1 MGTGLTTSTSWEM
14 ILTKLGKVFL
24 LLTIA
29 MVESK
34 SPPIRQGYPWDIHE
48 ECCAQKVV
56 GNVFYTLFHDVF
68 HGSIPQQCLN
78 NCIYTK
84 TGTSSPK
91 YCFEKGDLQTECLS
105 GDHGSGSG
113 HHGSGSGSVD
123 QGSGSGDYGSGSGDH
138 GSESVL
144 ELVGGAGPHEGNIM
158 ISGRPVCDHGQNPE
172 NAKVICRQ
180 LGYLGGNLKTGSHF

>member
-14 ILTKLGKVFL
+14 ILTKLGKAFL

-138 GSESVL
+138 GS
-144 ELVGGAGPHEGNIM
+144 G
-158 ISGRPVCDHGQNPE
+158 SGDHGS
-172 NAKVICRQ
+172 
-180 LGYLGGNLKTGSHF
+180 GSGSVDHSSGSGDHGSGSGSVDHGSGSGDHGSGEHGSGSGDHGSGS

>member
-1 MGTGLTTSTSWEM
+1 M

-68 HGSIPQQCLN
+68 HGSIPHQCLN

-138 GSESVL
+138 GSGSGDHGSGSGSVDHGSGSGDHGSGSGDHGSGSGDHGSESVL

-158 ISGRPVCDHGQNPE
+158 I
-172 NAKVICRQ
+172 
-180 LGYLGGNLKTGSHF
+180 

>member
-1 MGTGLTTSTSWEM
+1 
-14 ILTKLGKVFL
+14 
-24 LLTIA
+24 

-68 HGSIPQQCLN
+68 HGSIPHQCLN

-123 QGSGSGDYGSGSGDH
+123 QGSGSGDYGSGSGEHGSGSVDH
-138 GSESVL
+138 GSGSGDHGSGSGSVDH
-144 ELVGGAGPHEGNIM
+144 GSGSGDHGSGSGDHGSGAGSPAGK
-158 ISGRPVCDHGQNPE
+158 S
-172 NAKVICRQ
+172 
-180 LGYLGGNLKTGSHF
+180 LKLI

>member
-1 MGTGLTTSTSWEM
+1 M
-14 ILTKLGKVFL
+14 ILTKFGNAFL

-56 GNVFYTLFHDVF
+56 GNVFFTLFNDVF
-68 HGSIPQQCLN
+68 HGSIPLQCLN

-91 YCFEKGDLQTECLS
+91 YCFEKGDFQTECLSGNHGSGS

-113 HHGSGSGSVD
+113 SGDHGSGD
-123 QGSGSGDYGSGSGDH
+123 HGSGSGDH
-138 GSESVL
+138 GSGSVD
-144 ELVGGAGPHEGNIM
+144 HS
-158 ISGRPVCDHGQNPE
+158 SGSGDHGS
-172 NAKVICRQ
+172 
-180 LGYLGGNLKTGSHF
+180 GSGDHGSGSGDHGSGTGDFGSGSGDH